1 MPDVRLLLPFWVD
14 DMLASHEFSNLINAV
29 YDAAL
34 EPSLWSKALEQ
45 AAAFIGGSGAELV
58 LRDMP
63 GGAIAFRAR
72 WGLCPAEDQ
81 GGYALV
87 QRLAGLRVGMV
98 TPSSLT
104 MPAGELRGRN
114 CQDLRQGGAA
124 AEAMLTVLEKS
135 SEAEATFAV
144 FRHELEGQA
153 LTSGAGEEARQ
164 NMQLVAPHLRRALA
178 ISRTVE
184 QKNAEAASLA
194 EALDSL
200 SASMF
205 LVDAEG
211 RLTHANASGNR
222 MLSAGDLLRRRGGRL
237 VAGDAASDGAFRK
250 ILAVAASGADTPG
263 DRGVSIPLCAPCGEH
278 YVAHVLPLP
287 ICARRRAAGRQ
298 GTVAAVFVHKATL
311 EARSPSSV
319 IAKIF
324 KLTPS
329 ELRVLLAIVQVGGV
343 PETAEALGVAE
354 TTVKTHLQRL
364 FGKTGTARQAEL
376 VKVVA
381 SFASPLIA

>member
-1 MPDVRLLLPFWVD
+1 MPDGRLLLPFWVGQ
-14 DMLASHEFSNLINAV
+14 MLASDEFSNLINAI

-34 EPSLWSKALEQ
+34 GSSLWTRALEQ
-45 AAAFIGGSGAELV
+45 AAAFIGGSGAEIV
-58 LRDMP
+58 VRDMP
-63 GGAIAFRAR
+63 GGSIAFRAR
-72 WGLCPAEDQ
+72 WGMCPAEEQ
-81 GGYALV
+81 GGYGLV

-98 TPSSLT
+98 TRSSLT
-104 MPAGELRGRN
+104 TFAQEPRGRS
-114 CQDLRQGGAA
+114 CADGGHGGGPM
-124 AEAMLTVLEKS
+124 EAMLTVLEKS
-135 SEAEATFAV
+135 PETEATFAV
-144 FRHELEGQA
+144 FRHELEGQ
-153 LTSGAGEEARQ
+153 TGDEARRH
-164 NMQLVAPHLRRALA
+164 MQLVAPHLRRALT

-250 ILAVAASGADTPG
+250 ILAVAASGDAAG
-263 DRGVSIPLCAPCGEH
+263 KGVSIPLCTPCGEH

-287 ICARRRAAGRQ
+287 LCARRRACGRQ
-298 GTVAAVFVHKATL
+298 GAVAAVFVHKAAL

-381 SFASPLIA
+381 SFANPLIA